1 MNTLIIVKR
10 GKMKYLILF
19 ILVISIPSFAQSK
32 KKNVNVNVKIQT
44 TELMAKICSDP
55 ELRES
60 MIEMILDSSRG
71 SKEEMTKFG
80 KIIMDNPEMNSI
92 IAEMVLRKKN
102 SDNLLIQSL
111 TVTSDS
117 TKTMKTADYKL
128 STSK

>member
-10 GKMKYLILF
+10 GKMKFLILF

-32 KKNVNVNVKIQT
+32 KNNVNVKIQT

-71 SKEEMTKFG
+71 SKEELTKFG

>member
-10 GKMKYLILF
+10 GKMKFLILF

-32 KKNVNVNVKIQT
+32 KNNVNVKIQT